1 MSGMGT
7 GLNTNNPTIVSAF
20 HRALLHQ
27 GLVVLAILFLVALAW
42 NLLRSA
48 QLRAAA
54 GKSGWGREAPR
65 FVYPE
70 APARRLLRVSFGLL
84 WIFDGILQGQ
94 ASMPLG
100 MGPQVI
106 QPAAA
111 ASPTWVQHVDNSM
124 ATTWSYHPIAAP
136 AATVWIQIG
145 IGLWL
150 LAAPRGNWS
159 RLGGV
164 ASVGW
169 GLIVWIFG
177 EAFGQIF
184 APGLTWLFGA
194 PGAVLFYGVAGALI
208 ALPERLWETPL
219 LGRRILRV
227 TGVFFVGM
235 AFLQAWPGRGFWQ
248 GQSNPHAAAGSL
260 TTMVQQM
267 AQTSQPHLLASWAAA
282 FAGFDAAHGW
292 AVNLLAVIAL
302 GAIGAAFLTARPR
315 IVRLAAVAG
324 VVLCLADWVLIEDL
338 GFMGGV
344 GTDPNSM
351 IPMALIFVSG
361 YLAIT
366 RIPIPNQ
373 TMFPIANPI
382 AAGSSRWERAL
393 AQPTYAFRSIAAL
406 GAIGITLVGAT
417 PMALAAINPNAD
429 AILTQAVNGPP
440 QAENSPAPG
449 FRLIDQFGQPIS
461 LASLEG
467 KTVAI
472 TLLDD
477 VCTTDCPVI
486 AQEFRQAGRLLGPA
500 AKHVELVAINGNP
513 RFLTPNYLRAFDQ
526 QEQLTSLP
534 NWRYLTGSSLAQLQQ
549 VWRAY
554 GMQAE
559 YLPGGAMIDHSE
571 FADIIDGSGHLRYV
585 VNTDPGPA
593 TPASKSSFSVELA
606 DTIKKVLGNP

>member
-1 MSGMGT
+1 
-7 GLNTNNPTIVSAF
+7 
-20 HRALLHQ
+20 
-27 GLVVLAILFLVALAW
+27 
-42 NLLRSA
+42 
-48 QLRAAA
+48 
-54 GKSGWGREAPR
+54 
-65 FVYPE
+65 
-70 APARRLLRVSFGLL
+70 
-84 WIFDGILQGQ
+84 
-94 ASMPLG
+94 
-100 MGPQVI
+100 
-106 QPAAA
+106 
-111 ASPTWVQHVDNSM
+111 
-124 ATTWSYHPIAAP
+124 
-136 AATVWIQIG
+136 
-145 IGLWL
+145 
-150 LAAPRGNWS
+150 
-159 RLGGV
+159 
-164 ASVGW
+164 
-169 GLIVWIFG
+169 
-177 EAFGQIF
+177 
-184 APGLTWLFGA
+184 
-194 PGAVLFYGVAGALI
+194 
-208 ALPERLWETPL
+208 
-219 LGRRILRV
+219 
-227 TGVFFVGM
+227 
-235 AFLQAWPGRGFWQ
+235 
-248 GQSNPHAAAGSL
+248 
-260 TTMVQQM
+260 MVRQM
-267 AQTSQPHLLASWAAA
+267 AQTPQPHLLSSWAAA

-292 AVNLLAVIAL
+292 AVNLFAVMAL

-373 TMFPIANPI
+373 TVFPIANPI

-461 LASLEG
+461 LAGLEG

-593 TPASKSSFSVELA
+593 TQASKSSFSVELA

>member
-27 GLVVLAILFLVALAW
+27 GLVVLAIVFLVALAW

-48 QLRAAA
+48 QLHAAA
-54 GKSGWGREAPR
+54 EKSGSGREAPR

-70 APARRLLRVSFGLL
+70 AAARRLLRVSFGLL

-111 ASPTWVQHVDNSM
+111 ASPTWVQRLDNSM
-124 ATTWSYHPIAAP
+124 ATIWSYHPIAAP
-136 AATVWIQIG
+136 VASVWIQIG

-194 PGAVLFYGVAGALI
+194 PGAVLLYCVAGALI

-219 LGRRILRV
+219 LGRLILRV
-227 TGVFFVGM
+227 TGAFFVGM
-235 AFLQAWPGRGFWQ
+235 AVLQAWPGRGFWQ
-248 GQSNPHAAAGSL
+248 GQSKPQAAAGSL
-260 TTMVQQM
+260 TTMVRQM
-267 AQTSQPHLLASWAAA
+267 AQTPQPHLLSSWAAA
-282 FAGFDAAHGW
+282 FADFDAAHGW
-292 AVNLLAVIAL
+292 AVNLFVVIAL
-302 GAIGAAFLTARPR
+302 TAIGAAFLTARPR
-315 IVRLAAVAG
+315 VVRRAVVAG

-351 IPMALIFVSG
+351 IPMALIFVAG

-366 RIPIPNQ
+366 RVPVPNKDALPI
-373 TMFPIANPI
+373 TNPI
-382 AAGSSRWERAL
+382 AAGTSRWERAL
-393 AQPTYAFRSIAAL
+393 AQPTYTFRSIAAL
-406 GAIGITLVGAT
+406 GAVGITLVGAT
-417 PMALAAINPNAD
+417 PMAFVATNANAD

-440 QAENSPAPG
+440 QAENSPAPD
-449 FRLIDQFGQPIS
+449 FRLVDQFGQPIS
-461 LASLEG
+461 LTGLEG
-467 KTVAI
+467 KTIAI

-486 AQEFRQAGRLLGPA
+486 AQEFRQADRLLGPA
-500 AKHVELVAINGNP
+500 AKDVELVAINGNP
-513 RFLTPNYLRAFDQ
+513 RFITPNYLQAFDQ

-534 NWRYLTGSSLAQLQQ
+534 NWRYLTGSSLTQLQR

-554 GMQAE
+554 GMQVQ

-571 FADIIDGSGHLRYV
+571 FADIIDRSGQLRYV
-585 VNTDPGPA
+585 VNTDPGPGSQA
-593 TPASKSSFSVELA
+593 TKSSFSVLLA
-606 DTIKKVLGNP
+606 DTIKKVVANP